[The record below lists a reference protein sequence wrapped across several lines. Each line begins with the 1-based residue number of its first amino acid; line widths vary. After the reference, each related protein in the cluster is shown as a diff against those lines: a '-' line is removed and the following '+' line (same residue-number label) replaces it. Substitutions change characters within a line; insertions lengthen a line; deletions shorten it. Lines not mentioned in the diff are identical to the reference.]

1 MGCLLERVLFLALC
15 VVYCVLGGETEMEGM
30 KWRIMG

>member
-1 MGCLLERVLFLALC
+1 MGCVLERGLFLTVC
-15 VVYCVLGGETEMEGM
+15 VLLCVLGGETEMEGM